1 MNYDKKYCRQSELPM
16 LVPVED
22 KWVDLAKE
30 LWRTGSLSKIGII
43 KAVRVI
49 SDDLL
54 LAKKATEI
62 AKVEIDSVNVW

>member
-1 MNYDKKYCRQSELPM
+1 MNYEKKYCRQSELPM

-22 KWVDLAKE
+22 KWVDLAKT
-30 LWRTGSLSKIGII
+30 LWSTTKLCKIEII

-49 SDDLL
+49 SGDLL